1 MLKIPNW
8 KDKLLVGGIFL
19 VALAV
24 MYVFKITCPVLK
36 FLHIPCPGCGMTRAW
51 ISALQLDF
59 AAAFS
64 YHGMFWSMPILL
76 LYYLYDGKLLP
87 WRWADRLILI
97 AIAIGFA
104 VNWII
109 KLL

>member
-8 KDKLLVGGIFL
+8 KDKLLVGVIFL
-19 VALAV
+19 VALV
-24 MYVFKITCPVLK
+24 IMYVFKITCPMLQ

-51 ISALQLDF
+51 IHALQFDF
-59 AAAFS
+59 SAAFS
-64 YHGMFWSMPILL
+64 YHGMFWSMPVLL

-87 WRWADRLILI
+87 WRWVDRLIMILI
-97 AIAIGFA
+97 AMGFA
-104 VNWII
+104 VCWIL

>member
-8 KDKLLVGGIFL
+8 KDKLLVGVIFL
-19 VALAV
+19 VALV
-24 MYVFKITCPVLK
+24 IMYVFKITCPMLQ

-51 ISALQLDF
+51 IHALQFDF
-59 AAAFS
+59 SAAFS
-64 YHGMFWSMPILL
+64 YHGMFWSMPVLL

-87 WRWADRLILI
+87 WRWVDRLILI
-97 AIAIGFA
+97 LIAIGFA
-104 VNWII
+104 VCWIL